1 MVLAVRMTEPCEGCF
16 TYRRQEPEFL
26 CFGVL
31 IILFLLC
38 LSRLSLTELIYLD
51 SYQFIS
57 SPEAS
62 KADWGT
68 RWELETKDSSLGAH
82 RFASCSQ
89 QRNLK
94 LGVSDL
100 QDCHQP

>member
-38 LSRLSLTELIYLD
+38 LSRLSLTADLFR
-51 SYQFIS
+51 FIS
-57 SPEAS
+57 VHIIPRGFEGGLG
-62 KADWGT
+62 DTLGIGDQGQLTWG
-68 RWELETKDSSLGAH
+68 S
-82 RFASCSQ
+82 
-89 QRNLK
+89 
-94 LGVSDL
+94 
-100 QDCHQP
+100 